1 MSDKISSDYEFPL
14 KKVQIHNWL
23 LLGVMIPA
31 GWLIYSADA
40 ALGILVGGVLSCG
53 SFEFLKNDLT
63 RLMKGPLN
71 LVKGRFFIKYYARF
85 SVLAVVLF
93 CIIKYGSLNLGG
105 LLVGLTTVVI
115 SIGVTVAAESK
126 KIFFNLK
133 EAS

>member
-1 MSDKISSDYEFPL
+1 MSDKGTEDYQFPL
-14 KKVQIHNWL
+14 KKLQFYNWL
-23 LLGVMIPA
+23 LLAIMTLV
-31 GWLIYSADA
+31 GWLTYSAHVA
-40 ALGILVGGVLSCG
+40 QAICVGGLLSCG

-63 RLMKGPLN
+63 RLMNGPLN

-93 CIIKYGSLNLGG
+93 CLIKYGSLNLVG
-105 LLVGLTTVVI
+105 LLVGLSTVVI
-115 SIGVTVAAESK
+115 SIGITVAAESK

>member
-1 MSDKISSDYEFPL
+1 MSEDSTAGYEFSL
-14 KKVQIHNWL
+14 KKVQFFNWL
-23 LLGVMIPA
+23 LLAIMTLA
-31 GWLIYSADA
+31 GLFAYSVHVAQA
-40 ALGILVGGVLSCG
+40 IFVGGLLACG

-63 RLMKGPLN
+63 RLMNGPLN

-93 CIIKYGSLNLGG
+93 CIIKYGAFSIGG
-105 LLVGLTTVVI
+105 LLVGLSTVVI
-115 SIGVTVAAESK
+115 SIGVTVAAERK